1 VKQTSKSLLP
11 LLLMRKPQSDFG
23 KTEYLNDPKIDQ
35 VQADLQNAMQVNI
48 AYRKAMLYVGFVDD
62 VEGLMIASIPQN
74 SIPDEVK
81 N

>member
-1 VKQTSKSLLP
+1 
-11 LLLMRKPQSDFG
+11 
-23 KTEYLNDPKIDQ
+23 
-35 VQADLQNAMQVNI
+35 
-48 AYRKAMLYVGFVDD
+48 MLYVGFVDD